1 MKINWILRFKN
12 KPALTALVAA
22 VVAFIYQLLG
32 ILGITPGISESQVIE
47 LVGLFINILVMMGI
61 VVDPSTKGFGDSK
74 RVLEYSEPRDDSEV
88 A

>member
-12 KPALTALVAA
+12 KPVLTALVAA

-32 ILGITPGISESQVIE
+32 LLGITPGVSESQVIE
-47 LVGLFINILVMMGI
+47 LVGLFVNILVMMGI
-61 VVDPSTKGFGDSK
+61 VVDPSTKGISDSK
-74 RVLEYSEPRDDSEV
+74 RVMNYSEPRDDSEV

>member
-12 KPALTALVAA
+12 KPVLTALVAA

-32 ILGITPGISESQVIE
+32 LLGVTPGVSESQVIE
-47 LVGLFINILVMMGI
+47 LFGLFVNILVMMGI

-74 RVLEYSEPRDDSEV
+74 GVLEYSEPRDDSEV